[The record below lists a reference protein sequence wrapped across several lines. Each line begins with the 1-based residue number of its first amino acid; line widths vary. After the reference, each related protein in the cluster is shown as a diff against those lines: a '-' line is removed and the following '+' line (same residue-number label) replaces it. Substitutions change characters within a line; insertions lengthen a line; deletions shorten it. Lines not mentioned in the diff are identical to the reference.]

1 MVEKKISSRMIV
13 VVLAAGSAL
22 GTATMFFY
30 IRWLA
35 HYVASVSTSVESNAL
50 YLLVWAL
57 LLFAVSF
64 TEAFIVRGIHRFM
77 RRGEEKMHF
86 SGRDEVS
93 KEIQR
98 RIKETKVLWTVYMGV
113 PVIVNVIVMNFLSGG
128 FVLSGQGGFS
138 RYATIATMLRSHD
151 DKTRLQG
158 IEEAA
163 ANERRE
169 LGIYL
174 AGIIEEKGE
183 LSEYAAWAAAMRKDE
198 AARKALRTLYIEG
211 NKKQK
216 ITAALGLSE
225 LKDIEG
231 MKAAYDD
238 LKKGRGPRLNI
249 VISIGDIPF
258 MEAEDTMIQIA
269 GNEKE
274 PEPVRAAAFWA
285 ISKIYQERFKKA
297 WEKDSNTFGYNPRK
311 WQAPERRGW
320 EPMVA
325 VLEGDSMMLKCGAV
339 QALRYTGPP
348 NTSKDLMKL
357 FESTGRVQA
366 CNQLAVRPYKYMM
379 TEIVT
384 PGLLRAG
391 IIRALAGIG
400 DKGIVSWLEKVG
412 DDRDNADEVILLARD
427 LARQIRNLR

>member
-1 MVEKKISSRMIV
+1 MVEKKSSSRAIV
-13 VVLAAGSAL
+13 IVLAAASAL
-22 GTATMFFY
+22 GTAAMFYY

-35 HYVASVSTSVESNAL
+35 HYVSNVSTSVESNAI

-57 LLFAVSF
+57 ILFAVSF
-64 TEAFIVRGIHRFM
+64 AEAFIVRDIHRLM

-113 PVIVNVIVMNFLSGG
+113 PVLVNVVLMNFLSGG

-138 RYATIATMLRSHD
+138 RYATIATMLRSED
-151 DKTRLQG
+151 DKTRFQG

-163 ANERRE
+163 ANETRE

-183 LSEYAAWAAAMRKDE
+183 LSGYAAWAAAMRKDE
-198 AARKALRTLYIEG
+198 AAGKALRALYIGG
-211 NKKQK
+211 NKEQK
-216 ITAALGLSE
+216 IMAVLGLSE

-238 LKKGRGPRLNI
+238 LKKGRGPTLNI
-249 VISIGDIPF
+249 VIGMGKVPF
-258 MEAEDTMIQIA
+258 MEAEDALIRIA
-269 GNEKE
+269 ENEKE

-285 ISKIYQERFKKA
+285 ISKIGQERFKQT
-297 WEKDSNTFGYNPRK
+297 WERDSNTFGYDPRK
-311 WQAPERRGW
+311 WQAPERKGW

-325 VLEGDSMMLKCGAV
+325 VLEGDSMTLKCGAV

-357 FESTGRVQA
+357 FESTDRVQA
-366 CNQLAVRPYKYMM
+366 CNQLAIRPYKYMI

-384 PGLLRAG
+384 PGLLRAD

-400 DKGIVSWLEKVG
+400 NRGIVSWLEKVG
-412 DDRDNADEVILLARD
+412 KDRDNADEVILLARD
-427 LARQIRNLR
+427 LARQIRELK